1 VDQPEPVGQY
11 LLILPTVFNRYGT
24 DRLTQWKEFR
34 NSLEV
39 SNTPFNDVA
48 KFWSHAPFVSPY
60 LNPQTPT
67 EWPDPWHLVLDSRL
81 DDLAIALGMLYTIKL
96 TRRFMDSKCEIHTSM
111 SAKEKKYILV
121 VDSHYVLNL
130 QYGDVVDFDNISKD
144 ETSLIWAKH

>member
-1 VDQPEPVGQY
+1 
-11 LLILPTVFNRYGT
+11 VFNRYGT

-34 NSLEV
+34 NSLEI

-48 KFWSHAPFVSPY
+48 KFWSQAPFVSPY

-111 SAKEKKYILV
+111 SDKEKKYILV
-121 VDSHYVLNL
+121 VDSQYVLNW

-144 ETSLIWAKH
+144 ETSLIWAKD